1 MDSELRDVYQIDDK
15 LTWSD
20 QKNDIITKLLPPLY
34 KLVSKKYKKIS
45 NVDLLKMLYGRW
57 RSRHRIHNIEIQ
69 GEEQVKRNKRR
80 TSKNTR
86 MQDVNIY

>member
-1 MDSELRDVYQIDDK
+1 MDSELKDLYMIDDK
-15 LTWSD
+15 LTWAEQKD
-20 QKNDIITKLLPPLY
+20 QIITKLIPSLY
-34 KLVSKKYKKIS
+34 KLVNKKYNVS
-45 NVDLLKMLYGRW
+45 NNDLLKMLYARW

-80 TSKNTR
+80 ASKNTR